1 VVLEGY
7 VNRIRIVCAIGAV
20 VVLLGSGTAGHADAR
35 DDKARV
41 DRQLQE
47 TQATLEAATDRAQQ
61 AAADHAAATAAL
73 PGAQDA
79 LEDAKGRVIAADA
92 AARQAQRDRDAA
104 DAVLGAADAEYDGA
118 RAQVEQSREDVSAF
132 VAATYK
138 GSGFAM
144 FNSILES
151 RSPNDLALRISYLDR
166 VAAESQRALDEL
178 TVARMSAKQR
188 SDVAELAREQ
198 AAQAAEQTRQALQDS
213 MAAQSGAEQAA
224 ADVKTLIDKSAQAE
238 AVASSERTAVLARY
252 QQLKVD
258 SDRIAGELRAA
269 AAAEAAAAAR
279 SAKAAGRPAASG
291 TQLTTAIPPKSGAF
305 FLMPVHG
312 WKSSNYGMRFD
323 PVYKVYQ
330 LHAGIDVAAGGG
342 QPIVAAADGTVVRA
356 GWAGG
361 NGNYT
366 CISHGLYQGKGLAT
380 CYGHQSQILVRVGQ
394 TVHRGELIGRVGTT
408 GASTGYH
415 LHFEVRLN
423 GSPIQPL
430 SWLPG
435 CLC

>member
-1 VVLEGY
+1 M
-7 VNRIRIVCAIGAV
+7 NRIGIICAIGAV

-79 LEDAKGRVIAADA
+79 LEDAKGRVIAAEA

-104 DAVLGAADAEYDGA
+104 DAVVEAADAEYDGA
-118 RAQVEQSREDVSAF
+118 KAQVEQGRDDVSAF
-132 VAATYK
+132 VAAAYK

-151 RSPNDLALRISYLDR
+151 GSPNDLALRISYLDR

-178 TVARMSAKQR
+178 TIARMSAKQR
-188 SDVAELAREQ
+188 SGAAELARDK
-198 AAQAAEQTRQALQDS
+198 ARQAAEQTRQALQDS
-213 MAAQSGAEQAA
+213 MAAQAGAEQAA

-258 SDRIAGELRAA
+258 SDRIAGELRAE
-269 AAAEAAAAAR
+269 AAAEAAAAAKAAR
-279 SAKAAGRPAASG
+279 AAGRPAASG
-291 TQLTTAIPPKSGAF
+291 AQLTTAIPPSSGAF

-342 QPIVAAADGTVVRA
+342 QPIVAAADGKVVRA

-366 CISHGLYQGKGLAT
+366 CISHGIYQGKGLAT
-380 CYGHQSQILVRVGQ
+380 CYGHQSQILVKVGQ
-394 TVHRGELIGRVGTT
+394 TVRRGELIGRVGTT
-408 GASTGYH
+408 GASTGNH

>member
-1 VVLEGY
+1 M
-7 VNRIRIVCAIGAV
+7 NRIGIVCAIGAV

-73 PGAQDA
+73 PDAQNA
-79 LEDAKGRVIAADA
+79 LEDAKGRVIAAEA

-104 DAVLGAADAEYDGA
+104 DAVVGAADAEYDGA
-118 RAQVEQSREDVSAF
+118 KAQVEQGRDDVSAF
-132 VAATYK
+132 VAAAYK

-151 RSPNDLALRISYLDR
+151 SSPNDLALRISYLDR

-188 SDVAELAREQ
+188 SDVAEVARDK
-198 AAQAAEQTRQALQDS
+198 ARQAAEQTRQALQDS
-213 MAAQSGAEQAA
+213 MAAQAGAEQAA

-252 QQLKVD
+252 RQLKVD
-258 SDRIAGELRAA
+258 SDRLGGELRAE

-279 SAKAAGRPAASG
+279 AAKAAGRPAASG
-291 TQLTTAIPPKSGAF
+291 TQLTTAVPPSSGAF

-342 QPIVAAADGTVVRA
+342 QPIVAAADGKVVRA

-366 CISHGLYQGKGLAT
+366 CISHGIYQGKGLAT
-380 CYGHQSQILVRVGQ
+380 CYGHQSQILVKVGQ

-408 GASTGYH
+408 GASTGNH

-430 SWLPG
+430 TWLPG

>member
-1 VVLEGY
+1 M
-7 VNRIRIVCAIGAV
+7 NRIRIVCAIAA

-35 DDKARV
+35 DDKARI
-41 DRQLQE
+41 DRQIQE
-47 TQATLEAATDRAQQ
+47 TQATLEAATDKARQ

-73 PGAQDA
+73 PGAEEA
-79 LEDAKGRVIAADA
+79 LEVAKGRVIAADA

-104 DAVLGAADAEYDGA
+104 DAVVDAADTEYDGA
-118 RAQVEQSREDVSAF
+118 KADVEEGREHVSAF
-132 VAATYK
+132 VAAAYK

-151 RSPNDLALRISYLDR
+151 GSPNDLALRISYLDR
-166 VAAESQRALDEL
+166 VAAENQRALDEL
-178 TVARMSAKQR
+178 TIARMAAKQR
-188 SDVAELAREQ
+188 SDVAELARDK
-198 AAQAAEQTRQALQDS
+198 ARQAAEQTRQALQDS
-213 MAAQSGAEQAA
+213 MAAQTGAEQAA
-224 ADVKTLIDKSAQAE
+224 ADVKILIDKSAQAE

-258 SDRIAGELRAA
+258 SDRVAAELRAA
-269 AAAEAAAAAR
+269 AAAEAAAAAKA
-279 SAKAAGRPAASG
+279 AKAAGRPSTGGAP
-291 TQLTTAIPPKSGAF
+291 LTTALPPKTGAF

-342 QPIVAAADGTVVRA
+342 QPILAAADGKVVRA

-366 CISHGLYQGKGLAT
+366 CVSHGLYQGKGLAT
-380 CYGHQSQILVRVGQ
+380 CYAHQSQILVRVGQ
-394 TVHRGELIGRVGTT
+394 AVHRGEVIGRVGTT

-423 GSPIQPL
+423 GSPVQPL

>member
-1 VVLEGY
+1 M
-7 VNRIRIVCAIGAV
+7 NRIGIICAIGAV

-47 TQATLEAATDRAQQ
+47 TQATLEAATERAQQ

-79 LEDAKGRVIAADA
+79 LEDAKGRVIAAEA

-104 DAVLGAADAEYDGA
+104 DAVVEAADAEYDGA
-118 RAQVEQSREDVSAF
+118 KAQVEQGRDDVSAF
-132 VAATYK
+132 VAAAYK

-151 RSPNDLALRISYLDR
+151 GSPNDLAMRISYLDR

-178 TVARMSAKQR
+178 TIARMSAKQR
-188 SDVAELAREQ
+188 SSAAELARQ
-198 AAQAAEQTRQALQDS
+198 KAAQAAEQTRQALQDS
-213 MAAQSGAEQAA
+213 MAAQAGAEQAA

-258 SDRIAGELRAA
+258 SDRIAGELRAE
-269 AAAEAAAAAR
+269 AAAEAAAAAKAAR
-279 SAKAAGRPAASG
+279 AAGRPAASG
-291 TQLTTAIPPKSGAF
+291 TQLTTAIPPSSGAF

-342 QPIVAAADGTVVRA
+342 QPIVAAADGKVVRA

-366 CISHGLYQGKGLAT
+366 CISHGIYQGKGLAT
-380 CYGHQSQILVRVGQ
+380 CYGHQSQILVKVGQ
-394 TVHRGELIGRVGTT
+394 TVRRGELIGRVGTT
-408 GASTGYH
+408 GASTGNH